1 MFHIPKIQ
9 KPMWYNRLKGG
20 DIMDNEKV
28 YILSKSKTKEWYKDC
43 KKSVGAHTKTAQ
55 VKTFSQLV
63 QFLKDNEKR
72 MTKKSPKRKR
82 KM

>member
-1 MFHIPKIQ
+1 MK
-9 KPMWYNRLKGG
+9 
-20 DIMDNEKV
+20 
-28 YILSKSKTKEWYKDC
+28 
-43 KKSVGAHTKTAQ
+43 KKSVEAHTKTAQ

-82 KM
+82 KI